1 MKKKALGVFVYG
13 FMQSNCWVTIDEV
26 DMRFQ
31 TTAFLKHFKGVQQFC
46 QVPSKHYPRECISI
60 LFYFFLFK
68 KMEVYIIYTFY
79 DQSKLF
85 DAFILEILDKW
96 MPEIQ
101 IRCLDSGLDVNL
113 SAELFKGK
121 TIMDLFNFLLTHNQQ
136 DFRRLVLVMAKVIP
150 RIVHDAH
157 EVRK

>member
-1 MKKKALGVFVYG
+1 MEFNNFV
-13 FMQSNCWVTIDEV
+13 
-26 DMRFQ
+26 RFL
-31 TTAFLKHFKGVQQFC
+31 ANILHF
-46 QVPSKHYPRECISI
+46 PRECTSI
-60 LFYFFLFK
+60 LFYLFLFK
-68 KMEVYIIYTFY
+68 KNGSIYTYLYTIYTFY

-101 IRCLDSGLDVNL
+101 SRCLDSGLDVNL

-136 DFRRLVLVMAKVIP
+136 DFRRLVLFMAKVIP

>member
-1 MKKKALGVFVYG
+1 
-13 FMQSNCWVTIDEV
+13 
-26 DMRFQ
+26 
-31 TTAFLKHFKGVQQFC
+31 
-46 QVPSKHYPRECISI
+46 
-60 LFYFFLFK
+60 
-68 KMEVYIIYTFY
+68 
-79 DQSKLF
+79 
-85 DAFILEILDKW
+85 

-101 IRCLDSGLDVNL
+101 NRCLDSGLDVNL